1 MTTRLPLRSF
11 NRAVTLTPTLIT
23 PPCRVLDSLDIA
35 GAKVTARD
43 LVGRGAPTSWPDIY
57 STNVNGVPIRWQFAN
72 ERGGCPQRD
81 ADRLLFPF
89 AQGMLPKGTTLRIRR
104 ESAA

>member
-1 MTTRLPLRSF
+1 M
-11 NRAVTLTPTLIT
+11 
-23 PPCRVLDSLDIA
+23 LDSLEIA

-43 LVGRGAPTSWPDIY
+43 LVARGVPTSWPDIH
-57 STNVNGVPIRWQFAN
+57 STNVNGVAIRWQFAN
-72 ERGGCPQRD
+72 ERGPCLRSE

-104 ESAA
+104 EPSP